1 METKGRTVS
10 VEAGRG
16 EQSMSKAKDGT
27 MRVLCTVVGLCLLS
41 GGSLFA
47 QPDSAKI
54 HDYIK
59 SLPPTP
65 APAYGEVQR
74 LALAANPLG
83 CEEHPHAPGMNRP
96 GYLWERDGKPQIL
109 EDYDHRRAFY
119 GCLDWHSAVNSTWMM
134 VSLIKADPTIA
145 VAPAIRNE
153 LASHFQKPNIDG
165 ELEFFTKLK
174 GQGADFE
181 KPYGYAWLLKLY
193 GELKTWND
201 PDGQRAATVL
211 EPLAKWMSEQYV
223 LYLHSLNYPVRIGLH
238 PNTALDMGFVLDYTG
253 QVQDKALETAVHET
267 AMRLFGSD
275 THCATSSEPVFGD
288 FASPCLMEAALM
300 GRVMTPENYAK
311 WLDTFL
317 PPVYSEEFQLYA
329 KDIDAVHGDNRDTTG
344 TDEEG
349 LPNAHLIGL
358 NFQRAADFMTIA
370 QSLPK
375 SDPRVAAYERLGTI
389 NGKQGYDKIG
399 AAGYLGTHWLATY
412 ALLYENLVQKQPQ
425 TTSNRTQAAVGK
437 H

>member
-1 METKGRTVS
+1 
-10 VEAGRG
+10 
-16 EQSMSKAKDGT
+16 
-27 MRVLCTVVGLCLLS
+27 MRVLATILTVCLAGTTTLMAQ
-41 GGSLFA
+41 GS
-47 QPDSAKI
+47 DSAKI
-54 HDYIK
+54 REYLK
-59 SLPPTP
+59 SLPTPTP
-65 APAYGEVQR
+65 PAYDEVQR

-96 GYLWERDGKPQIL
+96 GYLWQRDGKPQIL
-109 EDYDHRRAFY
+109 EDYDRHRAFY

-134 VSLIKADPTIA
+134 ISLIKADPTIA

-153 LASHFQKPNIDG
+153 LANHFQKENIDG
-165 ELEFFTKLK
+165 ELAFFTKLK

-211 EPLAKWMSEQYV
+211 EPLAKWISEQYV
-223 LYLHSLNYPVRIGLH
+223 AYLHSLNYPVRVGLH
-238 PNTALDMGFVLDYTG
+238 PNTALDMGFVLDYTN
-253 QVQDKALETAVHET
+253 QVQDKALETAIHET
-267 AMRLFGSD
+267 AMRLFGND
-275 THCATSSEPVFGD
+275 THCATASEPVFAD
-288 FASPCLMEAALM
+288 FAAPCLTEAALM
-300 GRVMTPENYAK
+300 GRVLSPEGYSK

-317 PPVYSEEFQLYA
+317 PPVYAEEFQGYA
-329 KDIDAVHGDNRDTTG
+329 KDIDAVHGNNRDTTG

-375 SDPRVAAYERLGTI
+375 DDPRVAVYRRLATI

-412 ALLYENLVQKQPQ
+412 ALLYENLVHAPGELPEGK
-425 TTSNRTQAAVGK
+425 TQASVRK